1 MKIYYLLF
9 FLITSY
15 LTIAQSS
22 TCDGNCEDGYGVKI
36 DAKGNRFEGN
46 WSNKLKNGKFKIFY
60 SSGSFFEGLIV
71 NDTISGLGTYETKNF
86 IKKGVLKQIFGENT
100 FQIVLEGDGEYL
112 SKIQN
117 SGKRGF
123 FINDILNGKGESWIG
138 RQVEKGEFVNGELE
152 GVGTFTFENGDYFE
166 GQFKNGKRSGK
177 GVEYYS
183 KGGKLVG
190 SWLNDKFIDGP
201 TITSSTGIPIKQL
214 NDGIFRIDVS
224 FEGQLT
230 IPMIFDT
237 GADILLLSKEH
248 FFSLL
253 SEGKIQKIINKSA
266 SFKDASGN
274 SNEAVIYL
282 ISKITVGKYVLKDVV
297 CGVNKSATS
306 SPNLFG
312 MSAIRK
318 LGNTISINFT
328 KKVIDVID

>member
-9 FLITSY
+9 LLTSSY
-15 LTIAQSS
+15 LVVAQST
-22 TCDGNCEDGYGVKI
+22 TCNGDCENGYGIKI
-36 DAKGNRFEGN
+36 DTKGNRFEGN
-46 WSNKLKNGKFKIFY
+46 WNNKLKNGKFKIFY
-60 SSGSFFEGLIV
+60 SSGSFFEGIIV
-71 NDTISGLGTYETKNF
+71 NDTISGSGTYETKNS
-86 IKKGVLKQIFGENT
+86 IKKGYLKQVFDENAY
-100 FQIVLEGDGEYL
+100 QIVLEGEGEYI
-112 SKIQN
+112 SKVQN
-117 SGKRGF
+117 SGERGVF
-123 FINDILNGKGESWIG
+123 KNDILNGKGESWIG
-138 RQVEKGEFVNGELE
+138 RQVKKGEFVDGELE
-152 GVGTFTFENGDYFE
+152 GIGTLIFENGDYYE

-177 GVEYYS
+177 GIEYYA
-183 KGGKLVG
+183 KGGKLIG
-190 SWLNDKFIDGP
+190 SWLNNKFIDGP
-201 TITSSTGIPIKQL
+201 TVTSSTGIPIKQL

-248 FFSLL
+248 FLSLL
-253 SEGKIQKIINKSA
+253 SEGKIQKIVSKNA

-312 MSAIRK
+312 MSAISK
-318 LGNTISINFT
+318 LGKKISLNFSNKTIEIT
-328 KKVIDVID
+328 D

>member
-1 MKIYYLLF
+1 MFLLAS
-9 FLITSY
+9 SY
-15 LTIAQSS
+15 LVVAQGS
-22 TCDGNCEDGYGVKI
+22 TCDGDCDNGYGVKI
-36 DAKGNRFEGN
+36 DSKGNRFEGN
-46 WSNKLKNGKFKIFY
+46 WRNKLKNGKFKIFY

-71 NDTISGLGTYETKNF
+71 NDTINGLGTYETKNF
-86 IKKGVLKQIFGENT
+86 TKKGVLKQIFGENT
-100 FQIVLEGDGEYL
+100 FKIVLEGEGEYI
-112 SKIQN
+112 SKVQN
-117 SGKRGF
+117 SGERGF
-123 FINDILNGKGESWIG
+123 FKNDILNGRGESWIG
-138 RQVEKGEFVNGELE
+138 RQVKKGEFVNGELE
-152 GVGTFTFENGDYFE
+152 GIGTLIFENGDYFE
-166 GQFKNGKRSGK
+166 GQFMNGKRSGK
-177 GVEYYS
+177 GVEYYA
-183 KGGKLVG
+183 KGGKLIG

-201 TITSSTGIPIKQL
+201 TITTSSSIPIKQL

-253 SEGKIQKIINKSA
+253 SEGKIQKIVSKSA
-266 SFKDASGN
+266 SFTDASGK

-297 CGVNKSATS
+297 CGVNTSATR

-318 LGNTISINFT
+318 LGNSISINLS